1 MLGGRGN
8 HKLLFNTYRNS
19 VWNDEAQDMDS
30 SDGDTTLGMDLM
42 SLNYTVKMVTSMCFF
57 KKLVLI
63 YINCEKNKAC

>member
-57 KKLVLI
+57 
-63 YINCEKNKAC
+63 